1 MPLVETL
8 DDPARVEIRLM
19 FVWPQDE
26 DRPRLVNN
34 LVRLSKGEM
43 IGVKYNENRTW
54 VGGSL
59 GYFKG

>member
-19 FVWPQDE
+19 FVWPEDE

-43 IGVKYNENRTW
+43 IGVKYNKNRTW